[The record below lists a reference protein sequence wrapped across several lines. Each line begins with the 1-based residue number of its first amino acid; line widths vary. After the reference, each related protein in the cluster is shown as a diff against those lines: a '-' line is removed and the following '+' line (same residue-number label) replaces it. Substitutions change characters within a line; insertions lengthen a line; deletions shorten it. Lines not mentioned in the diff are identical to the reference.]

1 VKDLR
6 ADGTL
11 TLLAILNLVKDLE
24 RPQFGI
30 MWVIGVKGFMM
41 LRCR

>member
-1 VKDLR
+1 M
-6 ADGTL
+6 DGPPVRLSGWMT
-11 TLLAILNLVKDLE
+11 
-24 RPQFGI
+24 RPLIGI